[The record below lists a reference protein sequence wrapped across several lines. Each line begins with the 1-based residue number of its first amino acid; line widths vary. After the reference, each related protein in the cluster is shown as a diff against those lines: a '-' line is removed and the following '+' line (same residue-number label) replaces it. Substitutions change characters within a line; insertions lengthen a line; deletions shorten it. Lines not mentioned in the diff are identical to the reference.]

1 MEEKLRGRP
10 YLLFEEED
18 QAYITNGYGYSEIL
32 SKEKVKEI
40 IDKLNEFFLR
50 TNEEDIENH
59 NKKTRE
65 RFENEMN
72 LCKGQATEKIQLK
85 GSIYLLEC
93 GGKYKIG
100 ISKNVDRRIKEL
112 DNRPFKVNKIISKDN
127 VIDVYSKE
135 QKLHTKYSKKRID
148 GEWYEFNQ
156 EELKNIIDEIR
167 GL

>member
-1 MEEKLRGRP
+1 MESHNYTYLTLEECYYIHGANEVDIICDGDNKKL
-10 YLLFEEED
+10 
-18 QAYITNGYGYSEIL
+18 IL
-32 SKEKVKEI
+32 SRGE
-40 IDKLNEFFLR
+40 
-50 TNEEDIENH
+50 
-59 NKKTRE
+59 
-65 RFENEMN
+65 
-72 LCKGQATEKIQLK
+72 CKGQVKEKTQLK

-127 VIDVYSKE
+127 VVDVYSKE

-156 EELKNIIDEIR
+156 EELKNIIDEIK